1 MDDNVQE
8 KEANL
13 KRVSDKSEGTA
24 MYNEYSYSG
33 RRKNVHES
41 VDTETGQVER
51 QYSEAKVNSMQE
63 EEATP
68 EEQAVENANEQE
80 VTTPKVRTEM
90 LLIPWEGGTGHAAL
104 PWEVAL
110 AEQKEEM
117 EKREQRRRE
126 NERANLLAHVALLE
140 KYKWGKEEEGP
151 GITENES
158 TPVRFRNKSRNQ
170 SKSPNRSKSPKRRFA
185 RSYLNN
191 DQELFFN

>member
-13 KRVSDKSEGTA
+13 KRVSDRSEGTSI
-24 MYNEYSYSG
+24 YSEYSYSG

-41 VDTETGQVER
+41 MDTETGQGER
-51 QYSEAKVNSMQE
+51 QYGEAEVNE

-68 EEQAVENANEQE
+68 EKQAAGNANEQE
-80 VTTPKVRTEM
+80 DTTPKVGTEM
-90 LLIPWEGGTGHAAL
+90 LLIPWASGTGHAAL
-104 PWEVAL
+104 PWEGAL
-110 AEQKEEM
+110 LAQKEEM

-126 NERANLLAHVALLE
+126 NERANLLAHVALLA
-140 KYKWGKEEEGP
+140 KYKWGKEEE

-158 TPVRFRNKSRNQ
+158 TPVRSRNKSPNR
-170 SKSPNRSKSPKRRFA
+170 SKSTNRSKSPKRRFA

>member
-13 KRVSDKSEGTA
+13 KQVSDRTKDTA

-41 VDTETGQVER
+41 MDTETGQGEC
-51 QYSEAKVNSMQE
+51 QYGESEVNSTQE
-63 EEATP
+63 EEATQ
-68 EEQAVENANEQE
+68 EEQAARNAHEQE
-80 VTTPKVRTEM
+80 DTTPKARTEK
-90 LLIPWEGGTGHAAL
+90 LVIPWAGGTGHAAL
-104 PWEVAL
+104 PWEGAL

-117 EKREQRRRE
+117 EKRERRRRE
-126 NERANLLAHVALLE
+126 NERANLLARVALLE
-140 KYKWGKEEEGP
+140 KYKWGKEEEG
-151 GITENES
+151 ITENES
-158 TPVRFRNKSRNQ
+158 TSVQFRNTSRSR
-170 SKSPNRSKSPKRRFA
+170 SKSPNWSKSPKRRFA